1 MNWIQRLLGLEKFLC
16 EIKKTNALLEEIAK
30 ETKRNADLQKR
41 YNDAY
46 HIK

>member
-1 MNWIQRLLGLEKFLC
+1 MNWIQRLLGLERLLFETKR
-16 EIKKTNALLEEIAK
+16 TNDLLEEIVK
-30 ETKRNADLQKR
+30 ETKRNADLQKK